1 MNPVEQLAE
10 AIRAEKGLVLFVTG
24 AGVSLASGIPTFR
37 GKDPGAVWAK
47 DVTELGTVRYFSEEP
62 AGSWSWY
69 LSRFDKVL
77 GAQPNPAH
85 HALVKLEQWQ
95 LQRGGKF
102 LLVSQNVD
110 PLHEWAGSKEL
121 VKVHGSAEKIR
132 CSAQGCSL
140 GAPDGWIPRKDVDL
154 TKFRANPIDANV
166 PTCPK
171 CGALLRQHVL
181 WFDEYYNGH
190 NDYQWPRVLKAAAE
204 AEVVVVAGTWH
215 SVGVTQLVYEAAMDR
230 GVPAFSIDPN
240 AISLPGLI
248 GVAAGAEVALPD
260 VNAKLGIA

>member
-1 MNPVEQLAE
+1 MIGALAE

-47 DVTELGTVRYFSEEP
+47 DVTELGTNRYFQAEP

-77 GAQPNPAH
+77 NVKPNAAH

-95 LQRGGKF
+95 LARGGKF

-110 PLHEWAGSKEL
+110 PLHEWAGSQEL
-121 VKVHGSAEKIR
+121 VKVHGSAEKVR
-132 CSAQGCSL
+132 CSEDGCRL
-140 GAPDGWIPRKDVDL
+140 GAPKGWIPRADVDL
-154 TKFRANPIDANV
+154 TAFRANPIDANV
-166 PTCPK
+166 PKCPA

-190 NDYQWPRVLKAAAE
+190 EDYQWPRVLKGAAE
-204 AEVVVVAGTWH
+204 AKLVVFAGTSH
-215 SVGVTQLVYEAAMDR
+215 AVGVTQLVYEAAMDR

-240 AISLPGLI
+240 AVNLPGLI
-248 GVAAGAEVALPD
+248 GVAAGAEVALPE
-260 VNAKLGIA
+260 VNAKLGIAAA